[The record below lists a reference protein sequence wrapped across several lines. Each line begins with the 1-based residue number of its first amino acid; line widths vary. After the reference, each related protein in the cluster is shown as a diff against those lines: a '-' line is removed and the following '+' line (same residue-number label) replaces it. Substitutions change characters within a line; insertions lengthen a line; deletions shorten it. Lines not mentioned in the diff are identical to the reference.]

1 MIEIIKMKRKGEK
14 ELSLTPRKENKLVL
28 RAGEEGTLPSNVR
41 APGEQANC
49 GLPAMEPF
57 ETEEFF

>member
-1 MIEIIKMKRKGEK
+1 MIKIIKIKRKGE
-14 ELSLTPRKENKLVL
+14 EESSLTARKGNKLVVW
-28 RAGEEGTLPSNVR
+28 AGEEGPLPSNVR

-49 GLPAMEPF
+49 ELPATESF